1 MSSRIGVLRFPGTNC
16 DWDIFK
22 AVEWSGAKPQFLWHQ
37 DTFSVK
43 DFDGFVVP
51 GGFSYGDYLRS
62 GALAAHAPAM
72 NSLREAAEKGYP
84 IFGVCNGFQILC
96 EARLL
101 PGALMR
107 NAGLRFIDQMVELE
121 TQNNHQRFGSK
132 LKKGQKTKMPIAH
145 ADGRFIVKEDEL
157 KRLQDAGQVF
167 CTYVQNPNGSVG
179 DIAGVMNEKKNV
191 VAMMPHPERAL
202 YEWMGSSD
210 GQYYFRN

>member
-22 AVEWSGAKPQFLWHQ
+22 AVGGVVLKPNSCGIQ
-37 DTFSVK
+37 DTFSIK
-43 DFDGFVVP
+43 DFDGYVVP

-107 NAGLRFIDQMVELE
+107 NSGLRFIDQMVELE
-121 TQNNHQRFGSK
+121 TQNTHQRFGSK

-145 ADGRFIVKEDEL
+145 ADGRYTL
-157 KRLQDAGQVF
+157 LGAL
-167 CTYVQNPNGSVG
+167 NS
-179 DIAGVMNEKKNV
+179 KNCRTPV
-191 VAMMPHPERAL
+191 RFFAHMCRIQ
-202 YEWMGSSD
+202 MGPLVIL
-210 GQYYFRN
+210 RVL

>member
-1 MSSRIGVLRFPGTNC
+1 MSKTIGVLRFPGTNC
-16 DWDIFK
+16 DWDIWK
-22 AVEWSGAKPQFLWHQ
+22 AVEWSGLTPKFLWHQ
-37 DTFSVK
+37 DTFKVD
-43 DFDGFVVP
+43 DFEGFIVP

-72 NSLREAAEKGYP
+72 QSLREADEKGFP

-107 NAGLRFIDQMVELE
+107 NAGLRFIDQMVELK
-121 TQNNHQRFGSK
+121 TQNSHRRFGAK
-132 LKKGQKTKMPIAH
+132 LQPGQTTKMPIAH
-145 ADGRFIVKEDEL
+145 ADGRYVIAADDL
-157 KRLQDAGQVF
+157 KKLQDNGQVF
-167 CTYVQNPNGSVG
+167 CTYVSNPNGSVG

-202 YEWMGSSD
+202 YDWMGSSD
-210 GQYYFRN
+210 GQFYF

>member
-22 AVEWSGAKPQFLWHQ
+22 AAEWSGAKAQFLWHQ
-37 DTFSVK
+37 DTFSIN
-43 DFDGFVVP
+43 DFDGFIVP

-72 NSLREAAEKGYP
+72 NSLREAADKGFP

-107 NAGLRFIDQMVELE
+107 NSGLRFIDQMVELE
-121 TQNNHQRFGSK
+121 TQNNHQRFGSQ

-145 ADGRFIVKEDEL
+145 ADGRYIVKDDEL
-157 KRLQDAGQVF
+157 KKLQDAGQVF